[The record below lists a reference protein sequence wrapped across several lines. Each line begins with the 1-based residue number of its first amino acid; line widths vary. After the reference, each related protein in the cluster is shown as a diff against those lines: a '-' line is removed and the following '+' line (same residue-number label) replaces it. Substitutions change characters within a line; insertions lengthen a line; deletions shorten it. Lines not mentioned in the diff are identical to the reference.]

1 MKGMGKSLF
10 PIKSKQMKESL
21 SVFFPAFNEEENI
34 ELVVKRALE
43 FLPSIT
49 KHYEIIIIDDG
60 SQDKTGEIADLLSRE
75 YKEVSVVHHS
85 SNCGYGV
92 ALQTGFKMAKNDF
105 IFFTDGDGQFNI
117 KELPKL
123 ASLIE
128 NADIICGYRI
138 KRADP
143 LFRKV
148 NARLYRLLLRI
159 FFNLKITD
167 INCAFKLF
175 KQEVIQNLDFES
187 SGALINAEILIL
199 AQKKSYTIKEVG
211 VSHHPRVKGKQTGA
225 KPTVILRAFVELFK
239 LWRKLK

>member
-1 MKGMGKSLF
+1 
-10 PIKSKQMKESL
+10 MKESL
-21 SVFFPAFNEEENI
+21 SVFFPVFNEEENI
-34 ELVVKRALE
+34 ELVIKRALE

-60 SQDKTGEIADLLSRE
+60 SKDKTGQLADLLSRE
-75 YKEVSVVHHS
+75 YKEVSAIHHS
-85 SNCGYGV
+85 SNRGYGA
-92 ALQTGFKMAKNDF
+92 ALQTGFKMAKNDL

-128 NADIICGYRI
+128 NADIVTGFRV

-143 LFRKV
+143 LFRRI

-167 INCAFKLF
+167 IDCAFKLF
-175 KQEVIQNLDFES
+175 KREVIENLDFES
-187 SGALINAEILIL
+187 TSALISAEILIL
-199 AQKKSYTIKEVG
+199 AQKKGYTIKEVG
-211 VSHHPRVKGKQTGA
+211 VSHYPRVKGKQTGA
-225 KPTVILRAFVELFK
+225 NPRLLLRTFVELFK
-239 LWRKLK
+239 LRRKLK

>member
-1 MKGMGKSLF
+1 
-10 PIKSKQMKESL
+10 MKESL

-34 ELVVKRALE
+34 GLVIKRALE
-43 FLPSIT
+43 FLPSIA

-60 SQDKTGEIADLLSRE
+60 SKDKTGQIADLLSRE
-75 YKEVSVVHHS
+75 YKEVSVIHHS
-85 SNCGYGV
+85 SNCGYGA
-92 ALQTGFKMAKNDF
+92 ALQTGFKMAKNDL

-128 NADIICGYRI
+128 NADIVTGFRV

-143 LFRKV
+143 LFRRI

-167 INCAFKLF
+167 IDCAFKLF
-175 KQEVIQNLDFES
+175 KREVIEKLDFES
-187 SGALINAEILIL
+187 TGALISAEILIL
-199 AQKKSYTIKEVG
+199 AQKKGYTIKEVG
-211 VSHHPRVKGKQTGA
+211 VSHYPRIKGKQTGA
-225 KPTVILRAFVELFK
+225 NPRVLLRTFIELLK
-239 LWRKLK
+239 LWKKLK

>member
-10 PIKSKQMKESL
+10 PIKSKQIKESL

-34 ELVVKRALE
+34 ELVVKRTLE
-43 FLPSIT
+43 FLPSIAN
-49 KHYEIIIIDDG
+49 HYDIIIIDDG

-85 SNCGYGV
+85 SNCGYGA
-92 ALQTGFKMAKNDF
+92 ALQTGFKMAKNDL
-105 IFFTDGDGQFNI
+105 IFFTDGDGQCNR

-123 ASLIE
+123 ASSIE

-148 NARLYRLLLRI
+148 NAGLYRLLLRI
-159 FFNLKITD
+159 F
-167 INCAFKLF
+167 
-175 KQEVIQNLDFES
+175 
-187 SGALINAEILIL
+187 LI
-199 AQKKSYTIKEVG
+199 
-211 VSHHPRVKGKQTGA
+211 
-225 KPTVILRAFVELFK
+225 
-239 LWRKLK
+239 

>member
-1 MKGMGKSLF
+1 
-10 PIKSKQMKESL
+10 MKESL
-21 SVFFPAFNEEENI
+21 SVFFPVFNEEENI
-34 ELVVKRALE
+34 ELVIKRALE

-60 SQDKTGEIADLLSRE
+60 SKDKTGQLADLLSRE
-75 YKEVSVVHHS
+75 YKEVSAIHHS
-85 SNCGYGV
+85 SNRGYGA
-92 ALQTGFKMAKNDF
+92 ALQTGFKMAKNDL

-128 NADIICGYRI
+128 NADIVTGFRV

-143 LFRKV
+143 LFRRI

-167 INCAFKLF
+167 IDCAFKLF
-175 KQEVIQNLDFES
+175 KREVIENLDFES
-187 SGALINAEILIL
+187 TSALISAEILIL
-199 AQKKSYTIKEVG
+199 AQKKGYTIKEVG
-211 VSHHPRVKGKQTGA
+211 VSHYPRVKGKQTGA
-225 KPTVILRAFVELFK
+225 NPRVLLRTFVELFK
-239 LWRKLK
+239 LRRKLK

>member
-1 MKGMGKSLF
+1 
-10 PIKSKQMKESL
+10 MKESL

-34 ELVVKRALE
+34 ELVIKRALE
-43 FLPSIT
+43 FLPSIA

-60 SQDKTGEIADLLSRE
+60 SKDKTGQIADLLSRE
-75 YKEVSVVHHS
+75 YKEVSVIHHS
-85 SNCGYGV
+85 SNCGYGA
-92 ALQTGFKMAKNDF
+92 ALQTGFKMAKNDL

-128 NADIICGYRI
+128 NADIVTGFRV

-143 LFRKV
+143 LFRRI

-167 INCAFKLF
+167 IDCAFKLF
-175 KQEVIQNLDFES
+175 KREVIEKLDFES
-187 SGALINAEILIL
+187 TGALISAEILIL
-199 AQKKSYTIKEVG
+199 AQKKGYTIKEVG
-211 VSHHPRVKGKQTGA
+211 VSHYPRIKGKQTGA
-225 KPTVILRAFVELFK
+225 NPRVLLRTFIELLK
-239 LWRKLK
+239 LWKKLK